1 MSYNIYN
8 QSSEM
13 DARDIEDFFNLIGG
27 EKVDGHAEELFVQL
41 ITAVQGDS
49 NYLQRIFRNEDLSGN
64 GSFAMYQ
71 AMNIVK

>member
-1 MSYNIYN
+1 
-8 QSSEM
+8 M

-49 NYLQRIFRNEDLSGN
+49 NYL
-64 GSFAMYQ
+64 
-71 AMNIVK
+71 